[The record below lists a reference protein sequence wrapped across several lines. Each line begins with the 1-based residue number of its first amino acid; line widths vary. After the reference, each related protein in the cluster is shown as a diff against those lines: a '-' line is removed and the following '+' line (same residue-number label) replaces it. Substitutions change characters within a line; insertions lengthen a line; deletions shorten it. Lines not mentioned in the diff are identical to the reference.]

1 MMKTESI
8 FLRRMFIS
16 YKVNYM
22 QCYMMYQEWCLVLLT
37 LHRLFVFEMII
48 TELALK
54 EKHKVE
60 TCH

>member
-1 MMKTESI
+1 M
-8 FLRRMFIS
+8 L
-16 YKVNYM
+16 
-22 QCYMMYQEWCLVLLT
+22 CYMMYKEWCLVLLT